1 MQTADILYEIQR
13 LPLTKKFYVLEETI
27 ESIKKDELNNQMEFA
42 ANALFSD
49 YANDKDLTAFI
60 NLDFKQFY

>member
-1 MQTADILYEIQR
+1 MQ
-13 LPLTKKFYVLEETI
+13 ETI

-60 NLDFKQFY
+60 NLDFEMLTRINHPESTMQLSEKERY